1 MIWILFA
8 LFIVVQVLD
17 IYTTVHVLLA
27 GAREA
32 NPLMHWLMER
42 IGMVPALIVGKAIV
56 VAIVL
61 AAVLYA
67 PSTHLTLAVAIVDC
81 LYAGACLHNY
91 RIARGL

>member
-42 IGMVPALIVGKAIV
+42 IGMVPGLLVGKAIV